1 MNQRK
6 AFLFLGLTILAW
18 SIFWHG
24 AIRIIAVRYAA
35 KKGDSPAASGLLV
48 AV

>member
-6 AFLFLGLTILAW
+6 AYFFFGLQVLLW

-24 AIRIIAVRYAA
+24 AIRIISVRRAA
-35 KKGDSPAASGLLV
+35 QKGDSPAASGLLV
-48 AV
+48 VA

>member
-6 AFLFLGLTILAW
+6 AFLFLGFVILAW

-24 AIRIIAVRYAA
+24 AIRIVATRYAA
-35 KKGDSPAASGLLV
+35 KKGESPAASGLLV